1 MGEIAPSDERVH
13 LASTTKEGRED
24 RITISVQAD
33 LQRTSANLWMKAR
46 GTGRSQDI
54 GLSQTYPIRIPF
66 PVHFIQESG
75 FLPNTF
81 NPAKFHTFK
90 SQSPFCKDLQDRHR
104 TLSPTRFWKS
114 IY

>member
-24 RITISVQAD
+24 RIAISVQAD

-46 GTGRSQDI
+46 GTGRSQDL

-75 FLPNTF
+75 FLPKTF
-81 NPAKFHTFK
+81 NPAILYLYNTIYDWIPYLTTKYT
-90 SQSPFCKDLQDRHR
+90 Q
-104 TLSPTRFWKS
+104 LSTKGES
-114 IY
+114 